1 MCAAFIEYYDEK
13 WYDLSILNGKH
24 LGKPNQCTNLQ
35 LNSMEDLSSIIKV
48 GLSNR
53 KTAKTNQNNHSSRS
67 HALLVISSPRHT
79 GQIVF
84 VDMAGNE
91 CADGKEN
98 INETCF
104 INKSISQLNKV
115 LYFQVKTMPAPP
127 YRDDQF
133 TQFLQPYIQK
143 NKAILYY
150 FVRNNSIS
158 RDLLAIRDIVEVKNK
173 K

>member
-1 MCAAFIEYYDEK
+1 MYGKFHSSNSEENGIIYSAIRYLSDKIIMCAAFIEYYDGK

-35 LNSMEDLSSIIKV
+35 LNSMEDLSSIIKI

-115 LYFQVKTMPAPP
+115 LYSK
-127 YRDDQF
+127 
-133 TQFLQPYIQK
+133 
-143 NKAILYY
+143 
-150 FVRNNSIS
+150 
-158 RDLLAIRDIVEVKNK
+158 
-173 K
+173 